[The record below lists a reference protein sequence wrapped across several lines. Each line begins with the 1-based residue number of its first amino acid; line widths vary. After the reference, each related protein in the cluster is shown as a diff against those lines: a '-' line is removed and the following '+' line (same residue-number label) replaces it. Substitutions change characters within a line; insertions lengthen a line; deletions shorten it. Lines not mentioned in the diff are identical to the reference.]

1 MERWCKR
8 SSCKRALRRA
18 PNRSTGPRR
27 SALPRRREKTP
38 GMLPQLPK
46 PLPVL
51 VMPLVLVT
59 LNLPRPLVLVLPL
72 VLVTLNLPRPL
83 VLVLLVLVLP
93 LLLVL
98 VLLVPVLLVP
108 VLLVSLLLV
117 LGVQPAEPAE
127 LFRWMHRSRSAAS
140 GLGWRRR
147 NTSRFAALQ
156 GHRLSALLMMV

>member
-18 PNRSTGPRR
+18 PVRSTGPRR

-46 PLPVL
+46 PVPVL

-59 LNLPRPLVLVLPL
+59 LNLPRPLVLVLL
-72 VLVTLNLPRPL
+72 VLA
-83 VLVLLVLVLP
+83 LP

>member
-1 MERWCKR
+1 LERWCKR

-27 SALPRRREKTP
+27 SALPLRREKTP

-46 PLPVL
+46 PIPVL

-59 LNLPRPLVLVLPL
+59 LNLPR
-72 VLVTLNLPRPL
+72 R
-83 VLVLLVLVLP
+83 LVLVLP